1 MRHCDILF
9 SSMLIFSSSP
19 TPHSQSK
26 NFHIHLFKKQNFHMH
41 TLNSKNQ
48 NQENFKVNI
57 KILLSPKST
66 HTWNHRTK
74 IKRLPPGQN
83 PSSSATTPFSQSP
96 SHVMLLPQ
104 AYKPSATPSLF
115 KCFVCSSWKATSLH
129 HSTKS
134 KLEISSFFF
143 RLWNPSLIL
152 YLNT

>member
-66 HTWNHRTK
+66 HTWNQRTK

-115 KCFVCSSWKATSLH
+115 KCFVCSSWRQHPCTIAQKAN
-129 HSTKS
+129 S
-134 KLEISSFFF
+134 KFLPSFFGF
-143 RLWNPSLIL
+143 EIL
-152 YLNT
+152 H